1 MPRVAINDLAHMRT
15 AVFFEEPG
23 RRDKL
28 SRFWML
34 LVLAAIIASAGV
46 VADSTATVIGA
57 MIVAPLMTPI
67 LGTMLGVV
75 LADRRNL
82 ARSVLLVLAGAAAA
96 VLVGYLIG
104 LTVVRD
110 VVAANNSQVAGRV
123 NPRLIDMLAALATGV
138 VGSIA
143 LVRKDISDTLPGVAI
158 AISLVPPLTV
168 VGLTLEAGAYQ
179 ESLGAL
185 LLFATNV
192 AAILAAGMVVMAL
205 FGVQR
210 MADVESATTTA
221 AATPSPALRRGR
233 ASVVVVVLV
242 AVIVGLLAKSSIT
255 IARDTNREVRARRAA
270 DRWGDDADWTVR
282 TITTRQG
289 KVVIVMGGPLPI
301 PETASLRDEME
312 AEGVDPDEVEVDLVP
327 SVVVDLGD

>member
-1 MPRVAINDLAHMRT
+1 MSVATNDLAHMRG

-23 RRDKL
+23 RADKL

-34 LVLAAIIASAGV
+34 LVLASIIASAGV

-82 ARSVLLVLAGAAAA
+82 VQSVGLVVLGAAAA
-96 VLVGYLIG
+96 IAIGYLVGI
-104 LTVVRD
+104 TSFRD
-110 VVAANNSQVAGRV
+110 VVAANNSQVAGRI
-123 NPRLIDMLAALATGV
+123 NPRLIDMLAAIATGV

-168 VGLTLEAGAYQ
+168 VGLTLEAGAYS
-179 ESLGAL
+179 EAAGAL

-192 AAILAAGMVVMAL
+192 AAILAAGTVVMAL
-205 FGVQR
+205 FGVHR
-210 MADVESATTTA
+210 MAEVGDDEH
-221 AATPSPALRRGR
+221 PALRRGR
-233 ASVVVVVLV
+233 AG
-242 AVIVGLLAKSSIT
+242 AVIVVIVVVIVALLTKSSVT
-255 IARDTNREVRARRAA
+255 IANDTRSENSARQAA
-270 DRWGDDADWTVR
+270 ESWGEPLGWQVDSVVSQ
-282 TITTRQG
+282 QG
-289 KVVIVMGGPLPI
+289 KVTIVMNGPLPV
-301 PETASLRDEME
+301 PDTATLSDELS
-312 AEGVDPDEVEVDLVP
+312 AQGVNPDDVTVELVP
-327 SVVVDLGD
+327 TFVVDLGEG

>member
-1 MPRVAINDLAHMRT
+1 MPNVATNDLAHMRT
-15 AVFFEEPG
+15 AVFFDEPG

-75 LADRRNL
+75 LADRRNV
-82 ARSVLLVLAGAAAA
+82 ARSVVLVLAGAAVA
-96 VLVGYLIG
+96 VLIGYLVG

-110 VVAANNSQVAGRV
+110 VVADNNSQVAGRV

-158 AISLVPPLTV
+158 AISLVPPLSV
-168 VGLTLEAGAYQ
+168 VGLTLEAGAYEQ
-179 ESLGAL
+179 SLGAL

-192 AAILAAGMVVMAL
+192 AAILAAGMMVMAF
-205 FGVQR
+205 FGVHR
-210 MADVESATTTA
+210 MADEALPA
-221 AATPSPALRRGR
+221 AGTPVLRRGR
-233 ASVVVVVLV
+233 ASAVVVVLV
-242 AVIVGLLAKSSIT
+242 MVIIGLLAKSTIS

-270 DRWGDDADWTVR
+270 DRWGDEYDWSVR
-282 TITTRQG
+282 NISTRQD

-301 PETASLRDEME
+301 PDTKPLRDEMS
-312 AEGVDPDEVEVDLVP
+312 AEGVDPGEVEVDLVP
-327 SVVVDLGD
+327 SVIVDLGD

>member
-1 MPRVAINDLAHMRT
+1 MPRVAINDLTHMRT
-15 AVFFEEPG
+15 AVFFDEPG

-75 LADRRNL
+75 LADRRNV

-96 VLVGYLIG
+96 VLIGYLLG

-110 VVAANNSQVAGRV
+110 VVADNNSQVAGRV
-123 NPRLIDMLAALATGV
+123 NPRLIDMVAALATGV

-168 VGLTLEAGAYQ
+168 VGLTLEAGEYEQ
-179 ESLGAL
+179 SLGAL

-205 FGVQR
+205 FGVHR
-210 MADVESATTTA
+210 MADVESATA
-221 AATPSPALRRGR
+221 GPESRALRRGR

-242 AVIVGLLAKSSIT
+242 AVIIGLLAKSSIT

-270 DRWGDDADWTVR
+270 QRWGDGSEWTVR

-289 KVVIVMGGPLPI
+289 KVVITMGGPLPI
-301 PETASLRDEME
+301 PDTSPLRDEMA
-312 AEGVDPDEVEVDLVP
+312 AEGVNPDEVEVDLVP